1 MFKKLAQQIK
11 AINVNSS
18 YLPVS
23 KPFNAQK
30 YDANKSFLDRL
41 SKHALE
47 EYEKKMTIKKFTKLT
62 LSDPEDFSHND
73 IVDKLF
79 RSGNAVDIASKSNI
93 KSLSANPKILKD
105 LGL

>member
-11 AINVNSS
+11 SINSKS
-18 YLPVS
+18 AYLPVS
-23 KPFNAQK
+23 KPFCAVK
-30 YDANKSFLDRL
+30 YDAKKSFLDRL

-73 IVDKLF
+73 IFDKLF
-79 RSGNAVDIASKSNI
+79 RSGKVVDIASNSNI